1 MKKIIIGLTI
11 STLFFVFKLAHA
23 GVFINEVQLNPTAE
37 RFIEL
42 FNQDNSEIDLTNWYI
57 QRKTS
62 TGSSFGSLVS
72 KTNFEN
78 KKINANGYF
87 VISRSAIEKSDVVLS
102 NLTLTESNMIQIKN
116 SNGEVVDTI
125 CWGDVNDCNGL
136 KTSNPSEGQSIQK
149 DKNNLLIIGTPT
161 PGMQNYVSS
170 NIMPLPEDSS
180 SNSSILVVSSS
191 TQGSSESKTKIAET
205 PKIKTKIIAK
215 TLAFI
220 GIPIEFSAS
229 TTGYSNEL
237 LNYGKYFWNFGDGDS
252 KEIKAS
258 DTAKFTH
265 TFFYEGEYTVALE
278 YYQNYYSE
286 NPDAFDK
293 IIIKVVSTDVSISKV
308 GNEKDFFVEISN
320 NTNYDADISK
330 WILFSKEKS
339 FTFPKNTILQPKKKI
354 ILSSK
359 ITGFSIL
366 DKDTLK
372 LANSQWET
380 IFDYSSSIIEPV
392 KILAKKSATI
402 STAVKP
408 PFGGFTAESENEQI
422 LTSTSVSLGGPFDN
436 LEASVVKSD
445 LNTENN
451 IMYGIGLLAF
461 LGISASG
468 AYFVRNRN
476 RIKKDSFGIIGND
489 FEIID
494 E

>member
-1 MKKIIIGLTI
+1 MKKIIISLTI

-23 GVFINEVQLNPTAE
+23 GVFINEVQLNPTGE

-42 FNQDNSEIDLTNWYI
+42 FNQDNSEVDLTNWYI

-102 NLTLTESNMIQIKN
+102 NLTLTESNIIQIKN

-149 DKNNLLIIGTPT
+149 DKNNLLIVGTPT
-161 PGMQNYVSS
+161 PGIQNYVSS
-170 NIMPLPEDSS
+170 NIISPSEDSS
-180 SNSSILVVSSS
+180 SNSSIPVVSSS
-191 TQGSSESKTKIAET
+191 TQGSPELKTKIVEI

-258 DTAKFTH
+258 NTAKFTH

-308 GNEKDFFVEISN
+308 GDEKDFFIEISN

-330 WILFSKEKS
+330 WILLSKERS

-372 LANSQWET
+372 LANPQWET
-380 IFDYSSSIIEPV
+380 VFDYSSPIIIEPV
-392 KILAKKSATI
+392 KILAKKPATI
-402 STAVKP
+402 SSAVKP
-408 PFGGFTAESENEQI
+408 PLGGFTAKLDEQV
-422 LTSTSVSLGGPFDN
+422 LVDN

-451 IMYGIGLLAF
+451 IMYGIGLIAF